1 MTQQARLLMAATAA
15 FILSLVAQAAA
26 QDADWAK
33 VIEAAKKEGKVV
45 LYTST
50 QGVEFHNQALRS
62 FQAKYGIAT
71 ELLDVR
77 ASELDQRI
85 QTEQTSGR
93 YVGDVLQHGEASALR
108 HEQNGVFQP
117 YISLPNFQNL
127 QQIFK
132 EKSSKVRVPIYVS
145 AYGLLINSEL
155 VKGEDEPK
163 SWRDLLNPKWK
174 GKIMADDF
182 RALGGGSVWFD
193 VMFGA
198 LGREFHEKLAQQNIV
213 FSRDVGNDQRRVAR
227 GEYPMRLPQHYS
239 NFPQLEGLPVKLV
252 QPVEGASYV
261 QFDTGV
267 LKNAPHPNAARLFID
282 HYIGETVQVIYANN
296 ALVPVAMGISE
307 KADPRWRSITGA
319 KLLGTSAPER
329 LDAMLAAAKEI
340 YK

>member
-1 MTQQARLLMAATAA
+1 MSLPSRFLLAAAVMTLLSAAQ
-15 FILSLVAQAAA
+15 SSA
-26 QDADWAK
+26 QDAEWAK

-62 FQAKYGIAT
+62 FQAKYGITT

-93 YVGDVLQHGEASALR
+93 YVGDVLQHGEASAIR

-117 YISLPNFQNL
+117 YISLPNFKNL
-127 QQIFK
+127 QQLFK
-132 EKSSKVRVPIYVS
+132 DKSSNVRIPIYVS
-145 AYGLLINSEL
+145 AYGLLINSDL
-155 VKGEDEPK
+155 VRGEDEPK
-163 SWRDLLNPKWK
+163 SWWDLLNPKWK

-193 VMFGA
+193 VTYRAF
-198 LGREFHEKLAQQNIV
+198 GREFHEKLSKQNIV

-239 NFPQLEGLPVKLV
+239 NFPQLEGLPVKLI

-261 QFDTGV
+261 EFDSGI
-267 LKNAPHPNAARLFID
+267 LKNAPHPNAARLFLD

-296 ALVPVAMGISE
+296 ALVPVAVGVAE
-307 KADPRWRSITGA
+307 KADPKWRSITGA
-319 KLLGTSAPER
+319 KLLGTSSPER
-329 LDAMLAAAKEI
+329 LDAMLALAKEI